1 MARGLRLTAPGV
13 AWVGWALVLA
23 LSSLT
28 AAALLGTGSA
38 AGAVAWSWHA
48 ASPAE
53 PWAWWSAALVHRSGA
68 HLAANLGAAAAVAA
82 WGWSARVGPDAAVA
96 WFLAWPLSQA
106 LLITDPG
113 SLRSYAGL
121 SATLHAGVAIG
132 CWHLLRHRTGPARWV
147 GAAVSAAL
155 AIKTTW
161 ELPAFQ
167 AWVQGMAVTDL
178 VAPGLPGAPGH
189 VVAGHAHACG
199 VAAGLLVSW
208 ARDGIM
214 AARRPSP

>member
-1 MARGLRLTAPGV
+1 M
-13 AWVGWALVLA
+13 AWVGWAVALA
-23 LSSLT
+23 LGSLAV
-28 AAALLGTGSA
+28 AAVLGTGPA
-38 AGAVAWSWHA
+38 PGALAWSWD
-48 ASPAE
+48 ASTPGKA
-53 PWAWWSAALVHRSGA
+53 WTWWSAALVHRSGA
-68 HLAANLGAAAAVAA
+68 HLAANVGAAAAVAA
-82 WGWSARVGPDAAVA
+82 WGWTARLGPEAALA

-132 CWHLLRHRTGPARWV
+132 CWHLLRHREGPARWV
-147 GAAVSAAL
+147 GGAVSLAL
-155 AIKTTW
+155 AIKTSW

-167 AWVQGMAVTDL
+167 AWLQGVTMADL
-178 VAPGLPGAPGH
+178 LAPPLPGAPGH

-214 AARRPSP
+214 LARRPFPRSDAS